1 MFTVR
6 NMAAAML
13 IALTTGC
20 ATGLNSVQE
29 SELASYRARNLAVE
43 EKSPGLAAGL
53 GFLRITLAVPLA
65 ISTRVGQRTSRSC
78 YEYEAGKYRYH

>member
-1 MFTVR
+1 MAPVR
-6 NMAAAML
+6 GFFFA
-13 IALTTGC
+13 
-20 ATGLNSVQE
+20 
-29 SELASYRARNLAVE
+29 
-43 EKSPGLAAGL
+43 LAAVAL